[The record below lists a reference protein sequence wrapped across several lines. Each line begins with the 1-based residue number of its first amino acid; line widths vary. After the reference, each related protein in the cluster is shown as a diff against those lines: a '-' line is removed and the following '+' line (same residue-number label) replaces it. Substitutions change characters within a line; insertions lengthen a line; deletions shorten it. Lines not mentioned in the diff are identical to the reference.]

1 MEMVNDNGIPRH
13 YAVSIPWNPCRFE
26 PWWIARRA
34 DIIPYDVRY
43 RGYGKNKLQHLHE
56 LVNDLGFR

>member
-1 MEMVNDNGIPRH
+1 MLYYIHFLDTS
-13 YAVSIPWNPCRFE
+13 SIACRFE